1 MINERQ
7 LRAFMATMWAG
18 TMTGAAAEMNVSQPS
33 VSRFIRE
40 LEYRVGFQLFVR
52 TRRGLSPT
60 PEGQAFY
67 WEVERYFMGEEALLQ
82 KAGEIRR
89 FGQGELNI
97 ASIPSVAFGAV
108 AQSLFALRD
117 EVGRIKANHDV
128 RTSRYVKELTATSR
142 IEVGICNPPY
152 THEGIEIVEE
162 YVTECVLAMPQGH
175 VLAERD
181 IVTVE
186 DLEDVSIV
194 SIDPEPV
201 LGSSEEHKTL
211 ALMKRNSCVR
221 APVGYVACM
230 HVHAGLG
237 VALIDPFTSA
247 VAADL
252 GLAIRRFEP
261 AIPYQLAII
270 KPAVRASSRLAGKF
284 IDHLAGVLA
293 HHHARI
299 PGTPA
304 LHA

>member
-1 MINERQ
+1 
-7 LRAFMATMWAG
+7 
-18 TMTGAAAEMNVSQPS
+18 
-33 VSRFIRE
+33 
-40 LEYRVGFQLFVR
+40 
-52 TRRGLSPT
+52 
-60 PEGQAFY
+60 
-67 WEVERYFMGEEALLQ
+67 VERVNVHSREQVHPDL
-82 KAGEIRR
+82 IV
-89 FGQGELNI
+89 
-97 ASIPSVAFGAV
+97 VADP
-108 AQSLFALRD
+108 R
-117 EVGRIKANHDV
+117 E
-128 RTSRYVKELTATSR
+128 TAETWS
-142 IEVGICNPPY
+142 GIDL
-152 THEGIEIVEE
+152 EGIEIVEE